1 MNNQAPVTALAA
13 RERLESIVASGVAR
27 ASSVIQ
33 RVLTEVPTDRVIA
46 AKRFDFAV
54 SPRGGVYLG
63 DGHEQRGVHAHAF
76 GQLTERAG
84 IPAQYARSLAV
95 SDGRDESNQWRRT
108 LLAHAM
114 TEHYQHDTNRY
125 LVRTIG
131 DEVRGVLS
139 DRYRRLDSRPMLDAF
154 VSVAT
159 EIGAVPYEG
168 IASDIRTSVRAIV
181 PVIHE
186 PVPGEAMVF
195 GLSWQNSDYGA
206 GTYAISAF
214 VLRLVCLNGLVGEN
228 ALRQVHLG
236 GRLGENI
243 EFSARTYALDTDTMV
258 SATRDIVRG
267 ALGSAQ
273 VEKRLAAVKHAHEQE
288 VSFAQAWKA
297 VGTQLTKA
305 EQSAVKDAFESK
317 DVVMLPA
324 GSTKWRFS
332 NALSWVANQ
341 AENADRQIDLQRA
354 AGAAIA
360 AV

>member
-1 MNNQAPVTALAA
+1 MSNQAPVTALAA
-13 RERLESIVASGVAR
+13 RERLQGIVDSGMAKASR
-27 ASSVIQ
+27 VIE
-33 RVLTEVPTDRVIA
+33 RVLSEVPTDMIVPA
-46 AKRFDFAV
+46 QRFDFAV

-63 DGHEQRGVHAHAF
+63 DGQEQRIVHTHAI
-76 GQLTERAG
+76 GQLVERAG
-84 IPAQYARSLAV
+84 IPRAYAQGLAV
-95 SDGRDESNQWRRT
+95 PNTDQEDNQWRRT
-108 LLAHAM
+108 LLAHSL
-114 TEHYQHDTNRY
+114 TEHYQHDASRY
-125 LVRTIG
+125 LVRAIG
-131 DEVRGVLS
+131 DQVRGVLS
-139 DRYRRLDSRPMLDAF
+139 DRFRRLDSRPMLDAF
-154 VSVAT
+154 VSVAS

-214 VLRLVCLNGLVGEN
+214 VLRLVCLNGAVGEN

-258 SATRDIVRG
+258 SATRDIVRA
-267 ALGSAQ
+267 ALGPAQ
-273 VEKRLAAVKHAHEQE
+273 VEKRLAVVKHAHEQE
-288 VSFAQAWKA
+288 VSFAAAWKA
-297 VGTQLTKA
+297 VGTSLTKA

-324 GSTKWRFS
+324 GNTKWRFS

-341 AENADRQIDLQRA
+341 AENADRQIELQRA
-354 AGAAIA
+354 AGAALA
-360 AV
+360 A